1 MRLLESVHK
10 GACSE
15 PCLGNCMMN
24 ELIEHISCRFE
35 QCGLHFAGTTAVILC
50 ATKGG
55 WDMSRMEYR

>member
-1 MRLLESVHK
+1 
-10 GACSE
+10 
-15 PCLGNCMMN
+15 LGNCMMN